1 MKLRYQHVQD
11 GEAVF
16 ELALSEG
23 ELEQVLRAGAISLA
37 ASETMSSDLQ
47 RACDDMLRRTIAN
60 LDEPHADA
68 SDSSAIQ
75 LSVRGQ
81 LTYIGIEAAL
91 PKGVDTSDRESVEK
105 AVLDELVKA
114 NDVALDNNGVEEE
127 FSHAYEG
134 LVHGMRYQWY
144 RTGSKEALDE
154 LLSEDGRARVR
165 ADVERNMK
173 LEAILK
179 EIVLTERL
187 QVEPEDLET
196 LALEIAD
203 REGTSIDVM
212 KRFYGDDYSLLAE
225 DALAQKAIR
234 FVIDHAIVRED
245 R

>member
-75 LSVRGQ
+75 PSVRGQ

-105 AVLDELVKA
+105 AVLDELVKV

-144 RTGSKEALDE
+144 RTGSKETLDE

-173 LEAILK
+173 
-179 EIVLTERL
+179 

-234 FVIDHAIVRED
+234 FVIDHAVVRED